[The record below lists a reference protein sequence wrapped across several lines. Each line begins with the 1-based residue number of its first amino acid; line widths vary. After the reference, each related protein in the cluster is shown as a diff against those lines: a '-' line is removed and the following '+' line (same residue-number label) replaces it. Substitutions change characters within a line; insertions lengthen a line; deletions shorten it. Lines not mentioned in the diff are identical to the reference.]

1 MHLRRWDKFLGKAKL
16 QLSKNLFSSGE
27 KELKKRKK
35 EEKLN
40 FLVLKYISSRNYGF
54 DLGEWWVKVFK
65 PNCCTHPLILFI
77 DVIFAGTVIGL
88 SSTFKNIF
96 PYTAGLSGKLKW

>member
-35 EEKLN
+35 EEKLK
-40 FLVLKYISSRNYGF
+40 FLFLKISSKNYGF
-54 DLGEWWVKVFK
+54 DPGEWW
-65 PNCCTHPLILFI
+65 
-77 DVIFAGTVIGL
+77 D
-88 SSTFKNIF
+88 
-96 PYTAGLSGKLKW
+96 LKCQIVVHTL